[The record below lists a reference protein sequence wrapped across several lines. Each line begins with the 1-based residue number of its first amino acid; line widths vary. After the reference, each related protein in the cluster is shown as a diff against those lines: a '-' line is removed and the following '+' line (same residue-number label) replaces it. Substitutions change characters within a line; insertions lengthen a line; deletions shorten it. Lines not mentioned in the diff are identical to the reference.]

1 MTEQAQKLGGIE
13 ILAAVI
19 REYYDLG
26 TVELPEQLE
35 DTHQRRHR
43 KLFVQ
48 TSAGKF
54 LIKTYKRDALILDA
68 LRFQHH
74 LSDHLTEHGVPVA
87 RIQRA
92 KDGKGIVEL
101 DSWALELQE
110 FVEGEPMQIATE
122 TLVAAADALGR
133 FHRVCRDLPRPP
145 RDALM
150 WRFSEVPRT
159 SFSKLFEMA
168 KTEGDEAKATE
179 YCNNIALFL
188 HDASKRL
195 HWEARNNFETGLIHG
210 DYHGGNL
217 LFNGNKLV
225 AIVDLEF
232 AGDGCFLE
240 DLAYAMSNLCIR
252 TTSAA
257 DRLTTRVN
265 LLLDHYQIHR
275 HLTFEE
281 EVALYYAVG
290 IKHVTTV
297 SYQITQL
304 GGTIAG
310 YSAMQWM
317 TRLSEQCAWLADCA
331 QRRGK

>member
-1 MTEQAQKLGGIE
+1 MSEQPRKMGGIE

-26 TVELPEQLE
+26 QVEMPEQLE
-35 DTHQRRHR
+35 DAHQRRHR
-43 KLFVQ
+43 KLVVR

-54 LIKTYKRDALILDA
+54 LIKTYKRDAVILDA
-68 LRFQHH
+68 LRFQHR
-74 LSDHLTEHGVPVA
+74 LSDHLLENSVPVA

-101 DSWALELQE
+101 DTWALELQE
-110 FVEGEPMQIATE
+110 FVDGEPMLIATD
-122 TLVAAADALGR
+122 TLMAAADALGR

-145 RDALM
+145 RDAMM
-150 WRFSEVPRT
+150 WRFSEVPRA
-159 SFSKLFEMA
+159 SFAKLYEMA
-168 KTEGDEAKATE
+168 KAEGDEAKATE

-195 HWEARNNFETGLIHG
+195 HWEARSAFETGLIHG

-217 LFNGNKLV
+217 LFNGSKLV

-240 DLAYAMSNLCIR
+240 DLSYAMSNLCIR
-252 TTSAA
+252 TTNDI
-257 DRLTTRVN
+257 DRLTTRAN
-265 LLLDHYQIHR
+265 ILLDHYQIHR

-304 GGTIAG
+304 GGKIAG
-310 YSAMQWM
+310 YSAIQWM
-317 TRLSEQCAWLADCA
+317 GRLSEQCAWLTDRAR
-331 QRRGK
+331 RRGK